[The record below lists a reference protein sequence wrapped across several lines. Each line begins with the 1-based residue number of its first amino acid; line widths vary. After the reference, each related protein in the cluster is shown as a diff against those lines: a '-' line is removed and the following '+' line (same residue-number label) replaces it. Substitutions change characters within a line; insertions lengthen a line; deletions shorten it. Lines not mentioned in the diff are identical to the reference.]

1 MTEIK
6 PISGGK
12 FIDGLDEQDEAFES
26 NAYETFAELI
36 RGMPADKS
44 VDLPPSPLKS
54 CEWGKVKFRAGNRMS
69 VANVSEYRQQV
80 RDALDRNPELWI
92 QLLNKMTAIQREW
105 MVARAD
111 SMRMQDAIH
120 AMADR
125 RGEPRSL
132 WQNKYKA
139 FPVEIKE
146 AIEFGARLMG
156 QDAIN
161 TAIQLKRS
169 YLRTAVMTY
178 VGGLESE
185 DEKTRLETAKTL
197 IEWELGKA
205 GVKITTE
212 GDGKFNSLMER
223 IAAASERA
231 AGMPIEIDGD
241 VIDITPEN
249 DEGE

>member
-1 MTEIK
+1 MPEIK
-6 PISGGK
+6 PLAAGK
-12 FIDGLDEQDEAFES
+12 FIDGLDEQDEALEP

-36 RGMPADKS
+36 KGMPADES
-44 VDLPPSPLKS
+44 VVLPEKPEPTG
-54 CEWGKVKFRAGNRMS
+54 EWGKVRFKQGNKFSATT
-69 VANVSEYRQQV
+69 VSEYRMQI
-80 RDALDRNPELWI
+80 REALERNPQLWI
-92 QLLNKMTAIQREW
+92 TLLNKMTAIQREV

-111 SMRMQDAIH
+111 AMRLQDALH

-125 RGEPRSL
+125 RGEPHSL
-132 WQNKYKA
+132 WQHKYKN
-139 FPVEIKE
+139 FPLEIKE
-146 AIEFGARLMG
+146 AIEFGAKLLG

-169 YLRTAVMTY
+169 YLRTAIMEY
-178 VGGLESE
+178 VRGLESE

-212 GDGKFNSLMER
+212 SDGKFTSLMER

-231 AGMPIEIDGD
+231 AGMPVEIEGD
-241 VIDITPEN
+241 AIDITPGN